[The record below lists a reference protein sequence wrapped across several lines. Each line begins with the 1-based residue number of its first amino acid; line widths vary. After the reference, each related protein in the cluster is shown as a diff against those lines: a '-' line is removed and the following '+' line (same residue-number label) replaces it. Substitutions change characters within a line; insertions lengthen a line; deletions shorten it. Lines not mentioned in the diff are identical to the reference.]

1 MLYFDAS
8 ALVKRYVREQGSSKV
23 RRLLSTGGPATCRLS
38 GVEVASALVR
48 RSREGAFSTDDCD
61 RAFAA
66 LAADMSALLVVE
78 LTPTIESRAQA
89 LLRRHVLRAGDAIQL
104 ASCLEIRHALGERTT
119 LVAFDHHLLAA
130 AHEEGLVI
138 E

>member
-1 MLYFDAS
+1 MRFFDAS
-8 ALVKRYVREQGSSKV
+8 ALVKRYVRERGSSKV
-23 RRLLSTGGPATCRLS
+23 RRLLSAGDSATCRLS

-48 RSREGAFSTDDCD
+48 RSREGAFSTDECD

-66 LAADMSALLVVE
+66 LAADMAALLLVE

-89 LLRRHVLRAGDAIQL
+89 LLHRHVLRAGDAIQL
-104 ASCLEIRHALGERTT
+104 ASCLELRQELGENTT
-119 LVAFDHHLLAA
+119 LVAFDHRLVAA
-130 AHEEGLVI
+130 AGEEGLVI